1 MTSYKEKRENVGKWI
16 HSYIESVFA
25 DAGRYC
31 HVFERHM
38 NEDTAHMCERCVRKH
53 ENISSFYGNPDDV
66 VDLLHTTLK
75 ENKDEIADWLAD
87 DADDQDWIIYGK
99 FGGSKVE
106 GKIILYSGI
115 HNWDDGPLDCS
126 EFSIV
131 LAKLHNANGFR
142 IRSCYPIY

>member
-16 HSYIESVFA
+16 CSYIENVFA
-25 DAGRYC
+25 DAGRYG

-38 NEDTAHMCERCVRKH
+38 NQDIAHMCERCVRKH
-53 ENISSFYGNPDDV
+53 ENISSFYGNPNDV

-75 ENKDEIADWLAD
+75 ENANEVADWLAD
-87 DADDQDWIIYGK
+87 DTDDQDWIIYGD
-99 FGGSKVE
+99 FRDSKVK
-106 GKIILYSGI
+106 GKIILYSGK
-115 HNWDDGPLDCS
+115 HNWDEGPLDCS

-131 LAKLHNANGFR
+131 LAKQRCANGFR